1 MENDFLNV
9 TKTKKISKS
18 KDTKIYK
25 NNLKKKIISDSNNN
39 TKEKNLLSEIKSKSK
54 FTSNNTSK
62 YDINL
67 NSKILSSIFDF
78 NFDNSISPPQLHE
91 EQILSFQKFS
101 NTPSIFEERNKTSNI
116 QNEKFSPLSQIC
128 SKFLINDM
136 HKSLYDIINIIIKIQ
151 SHFRAFEVKKKLL
164 KNYLSR
170 EYIKKKSILKI
181 ICIQKIVRSFL
192 AKINVRKKLIIE
204 LINKKRKKSIELI
217 IKKFNDFLS
226 VIKVKKELII
236 NYCLEQRK
244 INAKIIQESFRNY
257 LFYKSFKKLRQS
269 IEVNYFLDYPFNANK
284 VDILLYENNN
294 SIKKKQYK
302 KFSFSFNK
310 LLNYFILLIN
320 PNQIFSGKY
329 KCQFVVNDIIICDN
343 RYPTIKR
350 KNQIFN
356 IIYLIPK
363 NKKITYKV
371 INKRKNDDNN
381 NQEEEKIEEEDKNK
395 NDENDYR
402 INHYLKKSLED
413 IMEDEDENKS
423 MTSSSKD
430 YKYEKM
436 INEISDRSLKFSKK
450 DESEDD
456 DDLEL
461 YSYEEYLK
469 LKYIK
474 K

>member
-1 MENDFLNV
+1 M
-9 TKTKKISKS
+9 
-18 KDTKIYK
+18 
-25 NNLKKKIISDSNNN
+25 
-39 TKEKNLLSEIKSKSK
+39 
-54 FTSNNTSK
+54 
-62 YDINL
+62 
-67 NSKILSSIFDF
+67 
-78 NFDNSISPPQLHE
+78 
-91 EQILSFQKFS
+91 
-101 NTPSIFEERNKTSNI
+101 
-116 QNEKFSPLSQIC
+116 
-128 SKFLINDM
+128 
-136 HKSLYDIINIIIKIQ
+136 
-151 SHFRAFEVKKKLL
+151 
-164 KNYLSR
+164 
-170 EYIKKKSILKI
+170 
-181 ICIQKIVRSFL
+181 
-192 AKINVRKKLIIE
+192 
-204 LINKKRKKSIELI
+204 
-217 IKKFNDFLS
+217 
-226 VIKVKKELII
+226 
-236 NYCLEQRK
+236 
-244 INAKIIQESFRNY
+244 
-257 LFYKSFKKLRQS
+257 
-269 IEVNYFLDYPFNANK
+269 
-284 VDILLYENNN
+284 
-294 SIKKKQYK
+294 
-302 KFSFSFNK
+302 

-381 NQEEEKIEEEDKNK
+381 NQEEEKIEEDDKNK
-395 NDENDYR
+395 IDENDYR